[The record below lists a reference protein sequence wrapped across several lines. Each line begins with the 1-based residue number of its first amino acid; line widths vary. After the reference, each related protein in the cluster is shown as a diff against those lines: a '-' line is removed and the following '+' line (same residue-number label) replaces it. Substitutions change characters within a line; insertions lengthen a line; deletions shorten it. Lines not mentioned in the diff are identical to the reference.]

1 MKPGWD
7 ATGLLGF
14 VLKSSATKIQAA
26 GLASSSSF
34 QGQDPYQLLI
44 IASMVEKEGVGQDFG
59 KIARVIYN
67 RLNQNIKLGLD
78 STVNYLLDKP
88 VITTTDAD
96 RGRPGGYN
104 TYSFKGLTPTPIGS
118 PSPEAIQAALQ
129 PPAGDW
135 VYFVRCEKNG
145 LSCFAVT
152 WDEHRQNVAKAQANG
167 AY

>member
-1 MKPGWD
+1 LAAMGVPDWAASVAAKNPDARRIEGLVAPGVYHVKPGWD

-96 RGRPGGYN
+96 
-104 TYSFKGLTPTPIGS
+104 
-118 PSPEAIQAALQ
+118 
-129 PPAGDW
+129 
-135 VYFVRCEKNG
+135 
-145 LSCFAVT
+145 
-152 WDEHRQNVAKAQANG
+152 
-167 AY
+167 